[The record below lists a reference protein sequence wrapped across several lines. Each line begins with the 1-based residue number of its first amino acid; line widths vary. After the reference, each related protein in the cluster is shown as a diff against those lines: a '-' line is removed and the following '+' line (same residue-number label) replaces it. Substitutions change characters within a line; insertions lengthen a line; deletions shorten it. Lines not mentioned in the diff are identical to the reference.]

1 MAKIPMG
8 DLPSAVAQPAPDVQ
22 ASPAAF
28 GAASAQALQ
37 GLGAAGQQIA
47 GNLYQE
53 HEKLQD
59 DLARTNAAVAY
70 QTHAANVQSAV
81 KTANEQLSSGAIDQA
96 GYQKQVADAQQ
107 QSFEQTIGA
116 LPDNHY
122 KNVASIQNG
131 ALNKSVALGMQDV
144 LMKNTQQ
151 QIATN
156 AATMLDTAGKSIVTN
171 PATIGSTVD
180 STKSAYLSAAAA
192 AGIPKPK
199 AEETAQNW
207 ADSQYAAHAQSAAI
221 AARGAGDLAA
231 LQQLE
236 HDLTAPDGFYAGKLD
251 ASKHN
256 QVLSS
261 VVSSRLSLENQQ
273 ASAADARERDAVT
286 AFNQATD
293 LMTQG
298 KQFSPDYQQQ
308 LTAAAAGTSME
319 KQMAGLIARA
329 GANAGFATLSLPA
342 MRSAVAANEAQ
353 MNAQGTDPATAAA
366 VKVQHQVYTAANEAY
381 KKDPWN
387 AALDRGAIAQIP
399 PVDMS
404 SMPALAS
411 SLAARAQA
419 APVVEDKAGRRIS
432 LLTPDESQQV
442 LQTIDALPSNTKAGA
457 LALLGRSMGDAARIN
472 DLANQWK
479 DKNPAAALAMK
490 AGAADPAGGPLM
502 MQSGTPVAQYILDGQ
517 DAIENKLV
525 KMDPAAATGIRAKL
539 ASQLQGVLPPQQLND
554 AVEAAFYA
562 TAASARIHKNDSMPS
577 ADDIET
583 GINVATGGIVKT
595 GGKDPR
601 GDAYMAA
608 KPWGW
613 SDDEYSAGVK
623 AAGLGNIENQP
634 GGKPIDAVVANGQ
647 RIPSD
652 QFMKQF
658 ASYRLQRVGIGGT
671 YTVLTG
677 ARPVTDTTG
686 APLLVHLTRPAAR
699 N

>member
-1 MAKIPMG
+1 MPRIPTG
-8 DLPSAVAQPAPDVQ
+8 DLPSVVAQPAPEVQ

-28 GAASAQALQ
+28 GGAQGQALQ
-37 GLGAAGQQIA
+37 GLGAAGAQVAGDLFQQH
-47 GNLYQE
+47 Q
-53 HEKLQD
+53 KLQD

-107 QSFEQTIGA
+107 QSFDQTIGA

-122 KNVASIQNG
+122 KNVATIQNG
-131 ALNKSVALGMQDV
+131 ALNKSVSLSMQDV

-207 ADSQYAAHAQSAAI
+207 ADSQYAAHAQNAAI
-221 AARGAGDLAA
+221 SARGAGDLAA

-251 ASKHN
+251 ANKHN
-256 QVLSS
+256 QVLST

-273 ASAADARERDAVT
+273 ASAQDARERDAVT
-286 AFNQATD
+286 AYNQGTT

-298 KQFSPDYQQQ
+298 NRFSPEYAQQ

-319 KQMAGLIARA
+319 KPMSALIARA

-342 MRSAVAANEAQ
+342 MRAAVTANESQ
-353 MNAQGTDPATAAA
+353 MKTQGTDPVMADA
-366 VKVQHQVYTAANEAY
+366 VKVQHQIYTAAVEAY
-381 KKDPWN
+381 KTNPWQ
-387 AALDRGAIAQIP
+387 AALTNGAIDHVPA
-399 PVDMS
+399 VDTS
-404 SMPALAS
+404 SIPALAS
-411 SLAARAQA
+411 SLSARAQA
-419 APVVEDKAGRRIS
+419 APVVEEKAGRRIS
-432 LLTPDESQQV
+432 LLMPDEAQQV
-442 LQTIDALPSNTKAGA
+442 LQTIDALPSNTKAAA
-457 LALLGRSMGDAARIN
+457 LSAIGRSMGNAQRIN

-502 MQSGTPVAQYILDGQ
+502 MQSGMPVAQYILDGQ
-517 DAIENKLV
+517 NALENKLV
-525 KMDPAAATGIRAKL
+525 KMDAAAATGIRAKL

-554 AVEAAFYA
+554 AIETAFYA

-583 GINVATGGIVKT
+583 GVNVATGGLIDT

-601 GDAYMAA
+601 GSQYKAA

-613 SDDEYSAGVK
+613 SDDEYNGAIK
-623 AAGLGNIENQP
+623 ATGLGNVENQP
-634 GGKPIDAVVANGQ
+634 GGKPIDTVVANGQ
-647 RIPSD
+647 RIPAD

-686 APLLVHLTRPAAR
+686 APLLVHLTRPPKG